1 MLRKTTF
8 VLMLVPAALLAQSPA
23 GVDLKAMDRS
33 ADPCSDFYRYS
44 CGGWMKAN
52 PVPADQSSWSRFQEL
67 AERNRL
73 VLQNILENAASPSG
87 QKTAIDKQLGDY
99 YASCMDEEG
108 IERRGL
114 ASVQP
119 WLDKIGNLQDK
130 KAVSGLLADL
140 EMNST
145 SGGFFGVGSGQD
157 AKDSTKVIAQLFQG
171 GLGLPDREYYLK
183 TDPKSEELRTKYQTH
198 VQRTFELLGHSPER
212 AKAESGAVLQI
223 ETALA
228 TAALD
233 RVSLRDPNKRYHPM
247 SVADLQALTPL
258 FDWTAFLKG
267 VGLTVPSL
275 NVVTPDF
282 FKGMEQALENNS
294 LDDLKT
300 YLTWH
305 RLRGSQMSLPMLPK
319 KFVEE
324 SFNFYGR
331 TLTGTKQ
338 MQPRWKR
345 CVAATDRA
353 LGEELGKKFVDQ
365 SFGQAGKDRTL
376 RMVGEIETEMAKDI
390 ESIPWMSADTKKQ
403 ALAKLHAVANKIGYP
418 EHWRDYSSVK
428 IVRGAALGNQERAS
442 TFEFQRRLNKIGKP
456 VDKKEWGMTPPTVNA
471 YYNPPENNINFPAG
485 ILQPPFYY
493 KGGDEAVNYGAIGAV
508 VGHELT
514 HGFDDS
520 GRQYDGDGNVRDWW
534 TAEDAAEFKKRADC
548 FVNEYGNFVAVG
560 DVKLNGRLTL
570 GENGADNGGIRLAYM
585 ALMDSLAKHTVS
597 NEKVEGFTPE
607 QRLFIGFAQIWCQ
620 NQTDEAA
627 RLQAQTN
634 SHSLGRY
641 RTNGVV
647 QNVPEFQKAF
657 MCKEGQPMVSA
668 TPCRIW

>member
-1 MLRKTTF
+1 MLRNTMF
-8 VLMLVPAALLAQSPA
+8 VLMLVPAGLFAQTPA
-23 GVDLKAMDRS
+23 GVDLKAMDRT
-33 ADPCSDFYRYS
+33 ADPCSDFYQYA

-73 VLQNILENAASPSG
+73 VLQNILENAASRSG
-87 QKTAIDKQLGDY
+87 LKSAIDKQLGDF

-108 IERRGL
+108 IERRGI
-114 ASVQP
+114 APVQP
-119 WLDKIGNLQDK
+119 WLDKIGKLQDK
-130 KAVSGLLADL
+130 KALSGLMADI
-140 EMNST
+140 ERNST
-145 SGGFFGVGSGQD
+145 AGGFFGIGSGQD

-183 TDPKSEELRTKYQTH
+183 TDPKSVELRTKYQTH
-198 VQRTFELLGHSPER
+198 VQRTFELLGHTPER
-212 AKAESGAVLQI
+212 AKAEAAAVLRI

-228 TAALD
+228 KVALD
-233 RVSLRDPNKRYHPM
+233 RVSLRDPNKRYHIM
-247 SVADLQALTPL
+247 TVAELQALTPL
-258 FDWTAFLKG
+258 FDWNAFLKG
-267 VGLTVPSL
+267 VGVTVSTM

-282 FKGMEQALENNS
+282 FQGLEQTLENTS
-294 LDDLKT
+294 LDDLKS
-300 YLTWH
+300 YLDWH
-305 RLRGSQMSLPMLPK
+305 LARGTSNTLPK

-324 SFNFYGR
+324 NFDFYNR
-331 TLTGTKQ
+331 TLTGAKE

-345 CVAATDRA
+345 CVTATDRA

-365 SFGQAGKDRTL
+365 TFGPSGKDRTL
-376 RMVGEIETEMAKDI
+376 RMVGEIEAAMAKDI
-390 ESIPWMSADTKKQ
+390 ESIDWMSPETKKQ

-418 EHWRDYSSVK
+418 EHWRDYSSIK
-428 IVRGAALGNQERAS
+428 IARGDALGNQERAS
-442 TFEFQRRLNKIGKP
+442 AFEFQRRLSKIGKP
-456 VDKKEWGMTPPTVNA
+456 VDKQEWGMTPPTVNA

-493 KGGDEAVNYGAIGAV
+493 KSGDEAVNYGAIGAV

-514 HGFDDS
+514 HGFDDT
-520 GRQYDGDGNVRDWW
+520 GRQYDGEGNVRDWW

-548 FVNEYGNFVAVG
+548 IVNEYGNFVAVG
-560 DVKLNGRLTL
+560 DVKQNGRLTL
-570 GENGADNGGIRLAYM
+570 GENAADNGGIRLAYM

-597 NEKVEGFTPE
+597 NAKVDGLTPE
-607 QRLFIGFAQIWCQ
+607 QRFFVGFAQIWCQ

-634 SHSLGRY
+634 PHSLGRY

-647 QNVPEFQKAF
+647 QNVPEFQQAF
-657 MCKEGQPMVSA
+657 MCKAGQPMVSA
-668 TPCRIW
+668 TPCRVW